1 MMFFKAFL
9 LACLMTGFFISAQ
22 GQYAVAEPTGRL
34 TSPDIREASG
44 LVASLSHPGFL
55 WTHNDSGDAARIFLL
70 DSVARHRGTWYLQ
83 GVTARDWEEIDRLS
97 REGVE
102 YLIVA
107 DIGDNR
113 ARRDFVSI
121 HVFPEPV
128 LPASLTSK
136 GSDVIHVDSIPA
148 KQIQTWHLRYE
159 DGPRDA
165 EALFYDERDELL
177 YVISKRELP
186 AGIYTTKLPAA
197 AHAPSDTLLLRR
209 QGDLP
214 LTWITAAALSPSG
227 EEVLIKNLLQVFHWQ
242 RQPSETLLQ
251 TLQRPGTALPYRP
264 EPQGEAITFA
274 AHGRGYYTLSEVL
287 FGLPVHLNYA
297 KRTAP

>member
-177 YVISKRELP
+177 YVI
-186 AGIYTTKLPAA
+186 
-197 AHAPSDTLLLRR
+197 
-209 QGDLP
+209 
-214 LTWITAAALSPSG
+214 
-227 EEVLIKNLLQVFHWQ
+227 
-242 RQPSETLLQ
+242 
-251 TLQRPGTALPYRP
+251 
-264 EPQGEAITFA
+264 
-274 AHGRGYYTLSEVL
+274 
-287 FGLPVHLNYA
+287 
-297 KRTAP
+297 